1 MISILITNYNKS
13 KFLRKTIKSLKIN
26 RYKNYEIILFDDAST
41 DDSLKKLKE
50 FKNIKLIKNKKKKY
64 KSPALN
70 QINGILKC
78 FKKSK
83 GNLICL
89 LDGDD
94 CFSKNKLSL
103 IHKTLGD
110 KNFDCVFNLPKLNK
124 KKFIFNEKNRKNYS
138 IWPTIIPTSCISFK
152 RSFFKKF
159 LKLIEKNKYEN
170 LEIDARLTIFSKF
183 FLNQFNLIPIRLT
196 YYSIDPNGITS
207 KIKKLS
213 IRWWIRR
220 YEAFKYLEFILKK
233 RKKPFKPSLDYYLT
247 CFIFWTQ
254 KFFI

>member
-1 MISILITNYNKS
+1 M
-13 KFLRKTIKSLKIN
+13 
-26 RYKNYEIILFDDAST
+26 
-41 DDSLKKLKE
+41 
-50 FKNIKLIKNKKKKY
+50 
-64 KSPALN
+64 
-70 QINGILKC
+70 
-78 FKKSK
+78 
-83 GNLICL
+83 
-89 LDGDD
+89 
-94 CFSKNKLSL
+94 

-247 CFIFWTQ
+247 CLIFWTQ